1 MYETLIN
8 KSKSKNIENPVVY
21 ILLNNTDGIHFE
33 QFEQRH
39 SCRYVL
45 PTNSNVPIKGTSH
58 NSEKVRDCIE
68 RIKTKVQNF

>member
-21 ILLNNTDGIHFE
+21 ILLNNTGGIHFE

-39 SCRYVL
+39 SRRYEL
-45 PTNSNVPIKGTSH
+45 PTNSNVPIKGALH
-58 NSEKVRDCIE
+58 NSE
-68 RIKTKVQNF
+68 